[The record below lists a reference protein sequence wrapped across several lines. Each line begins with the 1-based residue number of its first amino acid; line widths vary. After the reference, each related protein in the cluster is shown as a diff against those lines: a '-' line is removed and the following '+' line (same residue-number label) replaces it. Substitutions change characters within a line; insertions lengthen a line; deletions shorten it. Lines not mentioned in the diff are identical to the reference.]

1 MKTALTVAKKRLK
14 KFLFTLKIWKIGIGA
29 GFILLAFIL
38 LIIKVVTSSTGL
50 VNWQLLSLYFMLI
63 LVLTVSR
70 MTRFTTVGLRFS
82 YFLLFFITITLGP
95 VTAVVL
101 RILSLPMRIGFYL
114 VDVPLKSFFR
124 SKEHKIGRQVMYSG
138 VSIGI
143 MAAAVKAI
151 GLSVV
156 LSNLTLYYLILY
168 GSWLAFLLLL
178 RIIFPIRAAA
188 FSKYLVSSTVAFLFN
203 WWLVKMFGMGVYNYL
218 LGFV

>member
-1 MKTALTVAKKRLK
+1 MKKALTAAKKRLK
-14 KFLFTLKIWKIGIGA
+14 KFLFKLKLWKIGVGV

-38 LIIKVVTSSTGL
+38 LVINVVTSSAGL
-50 VNWQLLSLYFMLI
+50 INWHLLSLYFLLV

-70 MTRFTTVGLRFS
+70 MTRFTSVGLRFS

-95 VTAVVL
+95 VTAMVL

-143 MAAAVKAI
+143 MTAIVKII
-151 GLSVV
+151 GLTVV
-156 LSNLTLYYLILY
+156 LSNLTFYYLILY
-168 GSWLAFLLLL
+168 GSWLAFLLFL
-178 RIIFPIRAAA
+178 RIIFPIRAAT

-203 WWLVKMFGMGVYNYL
+203 WWLVKMFGMGLYGYL
-218 LGFV
+218 VGFV